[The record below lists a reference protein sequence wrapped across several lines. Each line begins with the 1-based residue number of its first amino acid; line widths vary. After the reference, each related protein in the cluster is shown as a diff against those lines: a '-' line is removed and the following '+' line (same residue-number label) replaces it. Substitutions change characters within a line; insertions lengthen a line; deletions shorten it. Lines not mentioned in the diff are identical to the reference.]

1 MPRSGNCKAGVVLCK
16 DGIRRVNDNSY
27 ESNNLARRIY
37 FPMKIVRRIAWATVA
52 FTYFLIALGGT
63 VRVSNSGLS
72 CPDWPLCFGRPYAPP
87 EIHALLEEAHRYTA
101 SIVSV
106 LVIALAISALIW
118 ARKERQVLIP
128 ALIAP
133 FFLAIQIVLGGLTV
147 LWKLPPTIITAHLG
161 TALVIFAMV
170 ITVAVMSG
178 KAKPGKEHPA
188 KTRKFARL
196 AMTNALLVYGL
207 MLSGSYV
214 VGSGATLACPGWPL
228 CGAAPQWAVQFHLA
242 DINSFH
248 RLVATFVGLVLI
260 WTLLSAWRRRNVAPG
275 QAWVAL
281 VAGVLFVT
289 QAAVG
294 GLIVLLRR
302 PDFVAGLH
310 LALATAVW
318 GGLALLAVLAARQL
332 RAAPQGAEL
341 EELAEE
347 EKPVGPIRQTISS
360 YIDLM
365 KPHVTVL
372 LLGTT
377 VAAMAIAAQGLPPL
391 GLVLATL
398 LGGAMAAG
406 SANCLNCYI
415 DRDIDQ
421 VMGRTQR
428 RSLPAG
434 KVQPTQALIF
444 GISLGVGSFIILAI
458 FVNLL
463 SAVLA
468 CSAILFYVFVYT
480 IWLKR
485 SSAQNIVIG
494 GAAGAVPVLV
504 GWAAVTHTVTLP
516 AIWLFAIIFYWT
528 PPHFWALSL
537 LIQKDYEKASI
548 PMMPVVMGE
557 RETRKQIFLYSLL
570 LLAVTLIL
578 FAMRAMGYFYLFVA
592 IVLGGI
598 LLYMSIRLLRDKSK
612 KWARTLFWYSNC
624 YLALIFAA
632 MVVDRVI
639 H

>member
-1 MPRSGNCKAGVVLCK
+1 
-16 DGIRRVNDNSY
+16 
-27 ESNNLARRIY
+27 
-37 FPMKIVRRIAWATVA
+37 MKIVRRIAWVTVG

-63 VRVSNSGLS
+63 VRVSDSGLS
-72 CPDWPLCFGRPYAPP
+72 CPDWPLCHGDIFIALDY
-87 EIHALLEEAHRYTA
+87 HVLLEQFHRYAA
-101 SIVSV
+101 SIVSI
-106 LVIALAISALIW
+106 LIISLAISSWIW

-128 ALIAP
+128 ALLAP
-133 FFLAIQIVLGGLTV
+133 FFLVIQIVLGGLTV

-161 TALVIFAMV
+161 TALAIFAMV

-178 KAKPGKEHPA
+178 KANPSKEHPA
-188 KTRKFARL
+188 KTRKFVRL

-214 VGSGATLACPGWPL
+214 VGSGSTLACPGWPL
-228 CGAAPQWAVQFHLA
+228 CGTAPQWAVQYNLS
-242 DINSFH
+242 DINMFH

-260 WTLLSAWRRRNVAPG
+260 WTLISAWRRRNVAPG
-275 QAWVAL
+275 QAGAAL
-281 VAGVLFVT
+281 VAGILFLI

-294 GLIVLLRR
+294 GLIVLLKR

-318 GGLALLAVLAARQL
+318 GCLVLLAVLAARQL

-341 EELAEE
+341 AELAEVKKE
-347 EKPVGPIRQTISS
+347 AGPIQQTISS
-360 YIDLM
+360 YVDLM

-377 VAAMAIAAQGLPPL
+377 VAAMAIAYRGLPPL

-406 SANCLNCYI
+406 SANCINCYI

-421 VMGRTQR
+421 IMGRTQR
-428 RSLPAG
+428 RSLPSG
-434 KVQPTQALIF
+434 RVQPTQALVF
-444 GISLGVGSFIILAI
+444 GITLGIGSFLVLSI

-463 SAVLA
+463 SALLA
-468 CSAILFYVFVYT
+468 CSAILFYIFVYT
-480 IWLKR
+480 MWLKR

-504 GWAAVTHTVTLP
+504 GWAAVTNSLTLP

-548 PMMPVVMGE
+548 PMLPVVMGE
-557 RETRKQIFLYSLL
+557 RETRKQILLYSLL
-570 LLAVTLIL
+570 LLAVTMIL
-578 FAMRAMGYFYLFVA
+578 FAMHAMGYFYLLA
-592 IVLGGI
+592 ALVLGGI
-598 LLYMSIRLLRDKSK
+598 LIYMAIRLIRDQSK

-632 MVVDRVI
+632 MVIDRVV

>member
-1 MPRSGNCKAGVVLCK
+1 
-16 DGIRRVNDNSY
+16 
-27 ESNNLARRIY
+27 
-37 FPMKIVRRIAWATVA
+37 MKVVRRIAWVTVG

-118 ARKERQVLIP
+118 ARKEQQVLIP
-128 ALIAP
+128 ALMAP
-133 FFLAIQIVLGGLTV
+133 FFLVIQIVLGGLTV

-161 TALVIFAMV
+161 TALAIFAMV

-178 KAKPGKEHPA
+178 KAKPSKEHPA
-188 KTRKFARL
+188 KTRKFVRL
-196 AMTNALLVYGL
+196 ATTNALLVYGL

-228 CGAAPQWAVQFHLA
+228 CGTAPQWAVQYHLA
-242 DINSFH
+242 DVNSFH

-260 WTLLSAWRRRNVAPG
+260 WTLISAWRRRSVAPG

-281 VAGVLFVT
+281 VAGVLFVA
-289 QAAVG
+289 QAGVG
-294 GLIVLLRR
+294 GLVVLLKR
-302 PDFVAGLH
+302 PEFIAGMH

-318 GGLALLAVLAARQL
+318 GSLVLLAVLVARQL
-332 RAAPQGAEL
+332 RAAPRGAEL
-341 EELAEE
+341 EELLE
-347 EKPVGPIRQTISS
+347 EKKEVGPTRQTISS
-360 YIDLM
+360 YVDLM

-377 VAAMAIAAQGLPPL
+377 VAAMAIAEKGLPPL
-391 GLVLATL
+391 GLVIATL
-398 LGGAMAAG
+398 VGGAMAAG
-406 SANCLNCYI
+406 SANCINCYI

-421 VMGRTQR
+421 IMGRTQR
-428 RSLPAG
+428 RSIPTG
-434 KVQPTQALIF
+434 RVQPAQALIF
-444 GISLGVGSFIILAI
+444 GITLGVGAFIILTV

-463 SAVLA
+463 SAALA
-468 CSAILFYVFVYT
+468 CSAILFYVFVCSL
-480 IWLKR
+480 WLKR

-504 GWAAVTHTVTLP
+504 GWAAVTHSVTLP

-578 FAMRAMGYFYLFVA
+578 FAMRAMGYFYLLVA

-598 LLYMSIRLLRDKSK
+598 LLYIAIRLLRDQSK

-632 MVVDRVI
+632 MVVDRVL